1 MTKPKIVKSQDKS
14 LGVII
19 LDLSTLMDKAIFS
32 NFNEMRKEAY
42 EYIKEYREYFVKIV
56 LKKHGVVYT
65 NKMSK
70 RQIREL
76 FDEKI
81 VGIIKDEKN
90 NYDKIY
96 KEGNL
101 IGYWNRNIEL
111 TFRKGRLLCR
121 IEYRIF

>member
-19 LDLSTLMDKAIFS
+19 LDLSTLMDKAMFS

-42 EYIKEYREYFVKIV
+42 EHIKEYREYFVKIV

>member
-1 MTKPKIVKSQDKS
+1 
-14 LGVII
+14 
-19 LDLSTLMDKAIFS
+19 MDKAMFS

-42 EYIKEYREYFVKIV
+42 EHIKEYREYFVKIV
-56 LKKHGVVYT
+56 LKKHGVIYT
-65 NKMSK
+65 DKMSK